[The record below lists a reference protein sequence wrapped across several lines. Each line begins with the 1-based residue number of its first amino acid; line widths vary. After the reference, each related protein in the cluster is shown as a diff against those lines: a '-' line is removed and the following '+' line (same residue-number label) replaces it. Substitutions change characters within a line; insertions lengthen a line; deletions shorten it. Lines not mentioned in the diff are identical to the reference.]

1 MSEVCLWA
9 EPSDPSEVV
18 QSEECQVSLNLVSQ
32 SVDVECMPVYVGK
45 EQHPGKMVK
54 VNVNN
59 VDLDFEVD
67 TGVGVSVISEDTFR
81 QVFPDLLSS
90 PVPIN
95 LPTIAGE
102 IVVPGQVEVIVRKSS
117 TDSKSW
123 VLPLVV
129 SLSDL
134 ILVATAMSRDD

>member
-1 MSEVCLWA
+1 
-9 EPSDPSEVV
+9 
-18 QSEECQVSLNLVSQ
+18 
-32 SVDVECMPVYVGK
+32 
-45 EQHPGKMVK
+45 
-54 VNVNN
+54 
-59 VDLDFEVD
+59 LDFEVD